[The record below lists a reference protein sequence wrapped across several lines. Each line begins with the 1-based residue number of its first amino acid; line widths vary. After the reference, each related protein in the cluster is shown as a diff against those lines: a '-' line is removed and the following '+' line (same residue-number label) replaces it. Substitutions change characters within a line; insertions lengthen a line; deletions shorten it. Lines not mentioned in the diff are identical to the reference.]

1 MAFQFL
7 LLTLV
12 AWWFGTSTAVDAFNA
27 ALAVPI
33 AVSAVLAA
41 PLPLVLI
48 PEMVRLFRDQRD
60 AGAWRLASSV
70 VGIFA
75 GVGVILA
82 ALIAWQPDRAANLLF
97 SGFDPHELKVA
108 SDFLRRLCWL
118 VPLNVCITLLQAVHH
133 ARQRF
138 RLAAISNLIGVSVPL
153 LWISGMSDPSLM
165 DIAHG
170 TVAGGVAAVAVLL
183 LPLVRSLAS
192 GWFSRGGLASGGL
205 AGGRLP
211 AGPGDVGLRRFF
223 VLVLPLLLAGIYARI
238 DPLVDRMI
246 ASHLE
251 PGSIAEL
258 AYAQRLMMAL
268 ATLVSSG
275 LSVAIFPQLVA
286 HDEGSGQTRHARLL
300 ALSWRFL
307 IFLLVPCIVAVL
319 IFGRAIVS
327 DLFQRGEFGP
337 EATRSVAF
345 LLSILMGVLAAG
357 SIGEIASKSLYARG
371 YTRGPAVIAV
381 VGFTIGVGLKI
392 TLSKPFGIA
401 GVAAGTTLYYL
412 INVSVFLWL
421 IRTTMGREAFGG
433 LQPALLKALVASLL
447 AAAAGAIPVMLLPW
461 GGAIVGGCVGLAI
474 YVAAQS
480 LMSSEFTP
488 RSFHLLPRREDHHP

>member
-12 AWWFGTSTAVDAFNA
+12 AWWFGTSMAVDAFNA

-48 PEMVRLFRDQRD
+48 PELVRLFRDEREI

-70 VGIFA
+70 VGVFA
-75 GVGVILA
+75 GIGLILA
-82 ALIAWQPDRAANLLF
+82 VAIFWWPLEAAGLLF
-97 SGFDPHELKVA
+97 GGFDSQGLEVA
-108 SDFLRRLCWL
+108 ADFLKRLCWL
-118 VPLNVCITLLQAVHH
+118 IPLNVCITLLQAVHH
-133 ARQRF
+133 AGQRF
-138 RLAAISNLIGVSVPL
+138 RLAAISNLFGVSIPL
-153 LWISGMSDPSLM
+153 LWISGITDPTLM

-170 TVAGGVAAVAVLL
+170 TVAGGVVAVVVLL
-183 LPLVRSLAS
+183 LPLARSLSS
-192 GWFSRGGLASGGL
+192 GWLV
-205 AGGRLP
+205 
-211 AGPGDVGLRRFF
+211 AGPRNAGLWRFC
-223 VLVLPLLLAGIYARI
+223 VLVLPLVLAGIYARI

-258 AYAQRLMMAL
+258 AYAQRLVLAL

-286 HDEGSGQTRHARLL
+286 HDEVSGQERHIRLL

-307 IFLLVPCIVAVL
+307 VFLLVPCIVAVIL
-319 IFGRAIVS
+319 FGRAIVA
-327 DLFQRGEFGP
+327 DLFERGEFGP
-337 EATRSVAF
+337 QATSSVAF
-345 LLSILMGVLAAG
+345 LLTILMGVLAAG

-381 VGFTIGVGLKI
+381 VGFTIGVLLKI
-392 TLSKPFGIA
+392 SLSKPFGIA

-421 IRTTMGREAFGG
+421 IRTTMGREAFSGI
-433 LQPALLKALVASLL
+433 QPALIKALVASLL
-447 AAAAGAIPVMLLPW
+447 AAAAGAFPVMLLSK
-461 GGAIVGGCVGLAI
+461 GGAIVGGCLGLAVYI
-474 YVAAQS
+474 AVQW
-480 LMSSEFTP
+480 LMESEFTP
-488 RSFHLLPRREDHHP
+488 RSFRLLPRREGNNR

>member
-1 MAFQFL
+1 MVFQFL

-12 AWWFGTSTAVDAFNA
+12 AWWFGTSPAVDAFNA

-48 PEMVRLFRDQRD
+48 PEMVRLFQDRRD
-60 AGAWRLASSV
+60 AASWRLAASV
-70 VGIFA
+70 VGLFVSL
-75 GVGVILA
+75 GTLLA
-82 ALIAWQPDRAANLLF
+82 AVIAWRPLGAAGFLF
-97 SGFDPHELKVA
+97 SGFSPGELELA
-108 SDFLRRLCWL
+108 AGFLIRLCWL
-118 VPLNVCITLLQAVHH
+118 IPLNVAITLLQAVHH
-133 ARQRF
+133 ARQHF
-138 RLAAISNLIGVSVPL
+138 RLAAVSNLFGVTVPL
-153 LWISGMSDPSLM
+153 LWISGLSEVTLL

-170 TVAGGVAAVAVLL
+170 TVAGGVVAVATLL
-183 LPLVRSLAS
+183 LPLGRSLA
-192 GWFSRGGLASGGL
+192 G
-205 AGGRLP
+205 GGRSHRYS
-211 AGPGDVGLRRFF
+211 AAEPGDAGIWRFC

-258 AYAQRLMMAL
+258 GYAQRLMTAL

-286 HDEGSGQTRHARLL
+286 HGEGAQQQRHAGLL

-307 IFLLVPCIVAVL
+307 VFLLVPCIVAVL
-319 IFGRAIVS
+319 LFGRSIVS
-327 DLFQRGEFGP
+327 DLFERGEFGP
-337 EATRSVAF
+337 EATRSVAA
-345 LLSILMGVLAAG
+345 LLSILMGMLAAA
-357 SIGEIASKSLYARG
+357 SIGEIAAKSLYARG

-381 VGFTIGVGLKI
+381 VGFTIGVVLKL
-392 TLSKPFGIA
+392 TLSRPFGIA

-412 INVSVFLWL
+412 LNVSVFLWL
-421 IRTTMGREAFGG
+421 IHTTMGRAAFGG
-433 LQPALLKALVASLL
+433 LWPAFVKAVAASLV
-447 AAAAGAIPVMLLPW
+447 AAAAGAIPVSLLPR
-461 GGAIVGGCVGLAI
+461 GGALVGGAVGLLV

-480 LMSSEFTP
+480 LMRSEFMP
-488 RSFHLLPRREDHHP
+488 RVLHLLPRREGTAP